1 MKIAIMTH
9 PLGKNYGGI
18 MQAWALQQVLKSG
31 GHEPVTID
39 RGVDAKGPAYRT
51 ARFSYR
57 ALQKLLGKRK
67 GPINF
72 ERYLPVILRQP
83 NGFIEQNLKMSEP
96 LNSTVKLKEHF
107 EREQYDAVIVGSDQ
121 TWRPS
126 YSPNID
132 NFFLDFIQG
141 SDIKRIAYASSFGVD
156 EWEFTKEQTQRCAA
170 LAKQFDAISMREN
183 SGVDLCRRH
192 FGVEATRVLDP
203 TLLLE
208 RSFYEALYTN
218 KDIPEGQGVYTYIL
232 DQANWKDRVVETVKK
247 ELNKEQ
253 YCSQPKASLS
263 GFSSSN
269 LADYNMPS
277 VEVWIKGF
285 ADAEFVIT
293 DSFHGTIFSIIFNK
307 PFISLINSS
316 RGASRFYSILDE
328 LCLLDRLVAN
338 FDEDALNRLL
348 STKVNWAGVND
359 SLARSTFKSGNF
371 LRAALSV

>member
-18 MQAWALQQVLKSG
+18 MQAWALQQVLKNA
-31 GHEPVTID
+31 GHVPVTID
-39 RGVDAKGPAYRT
+39 RQASAGPAYRA
-51 ARFSYR
+51 ARSSYR

-67 GPINF
+67 GPINL
-72 ERYLPVILRQP
+72 ERHLPTILSQT

-96 LNSTVKLKEHF
+96 LNSTANLKAHF
-107 EREQYDAVIVGSDQ
+107 ERGQYDAVIVGSDQ
-121 TWRPS
+121 TWRPC

-141 SDIKRIAYASSFGVD
+141 SAIKRIAYASSFGVD
-156 EWEFTKEQTQRCAA
+156 EWEFTKEQTLRCAA

-183 SGVDLCRRH
+183 SGADLCRSH
-192 FGVEATRVLDP
+192 FGVEATHVLDP

-208 RSFYEALYTN
+208 KSFYEALYKN
-218 KDIPEGQGVYTYIL
+218 KDIPERQGLYKYIL

-247 ELNKEQ
+247 ELNKKE
-253 YCSQPKASLS
+253 YCNQPKASLS

-269 LADYNMPS
+269 LADYKMPS
-277 VEVWIKGF
+277 VEGWIKGF

-307 PFISLINSS
+307 PFISLINPG
-316 RGASRFYSILDE
+316 RGASRFYSILEE
-328 LCLLDRLVAN
+328 LFLRDRLVTD
-338 FDEDALNRLL
+338 FDEDSLKRLL
-348 STKVNWAGVND
+348 RTKVDWTSVND
-359 SLARSTFKSGNF
+359 SLASSTSKSVDF